1 MAARWTMYDAMF
13 MAMSSSRREEGQLTE
28 FLIKLFIQFLS
39 NLTIGL
45 ISATV
50 YFCYEVYSLV
60 TTYGPSAISGTL
72 FFLLACCAGIAMT
85 TTILGGIF
93 GSVGGGLYFMAKNAA
108 KQQRLQGGDPRYAQH
123 QRMHYRAHYD

>member
-1 MAARWTMYDAMF
+1 MF
-13 MAMSSSRREEGQLTE
+13 MAFQGSRREEGQLAE
-28 FLIKLFIQFLS
+28 FAIKLVIQFLS

-45 ISATV
+45 ISATM
-50 YFCYEVYSLV
+50 YFCYEVYGLV
-60 TTYGPSAISGTL
+60 TTYGPSALSGIL

-93 GSVGGGLYFMAKNAA
+93 GTVGGGLYYAAKNAA
-108 KQQRLQGGDPRYAQH
+108 KQQRLQQGDPRYQQR